1 MSACLHIVGT
11 PIGNLGDMS
20 PRAVE
25 TLQRVD
31 LILAEDTRHSRHL
44 CQHFGIRTPLRA
56 WHQHNEEQALASAMA
71 ELQQGRSLALISD
84 AGMPLISDPGF
95 PLVRACQEAGIP
107 VRVVPGP
114 AACIAALAISGLP
127 ADRFSFEGFLA
138 ARTGA
143 RVAQLE
149 AVKTDPR
156 TLIFY
161 EAPHRLAASLASCV
175 EVMGPERSAALGREL
190 TKKFETVHRGSL
202 AALAAWAAEDGPDRR
217 GEIVLLIA
225 PAEPMAAG
233 DGPSLPD
240 ELQSLARL
248 FHGELPPRKL
258 AKLLARH
265 FDCKTAE
272 VYDFLGELR
281 S

>member
-1 MSACLHIVGT
+1 MSACLYIVGT

-20 PRAVE
+20 ARAVE
-25 TLQRVD
+25 TLQQVD
-31 LILAEDTRHSRHL
+31 MILAEDTRHSRHL

-71 ELQQGRSLALISD
+71 ELQQGQSLALISD

-95 PLVRACQEAGIP
+95 PLVRACHEAGIP

-114 AACIAALAISGLP
+114 AACVAALAISGLP

-138 ARTGA
+138 ARTGP
-143 RVAQLE
+143 RMAQLE
-149 AVKTDPR
+149 AVRNDSR

-161 EAPHRLAASLASCV
+161 EAPHRLAASLASCA
-175 EVMGPERSAALGREL
+175 EVLGPERPAALGREL
-190 TKKFETVHRGSL
+190 TKKFESVHRGTL
-202 AALAAWAAEDGPDRR
+202 AELATWAAGDGPDRR
-217 GEIVLLIA
+217 GEFVVLIA
-225 PAEPMAAG
+225 PPELAA
-233 DGPSLPD
+233 DGPEDALPE
-240 ELQSLARL
+240 ELQALARL

-265 FDCKTAE
+265 FQRNTGE
-272 VYDFLGELR
+272 VYDLLR
-281 S
+281 ALNE

>member
-1 MSACLHIVGT
+1 LSACLYIVGT
-11 PIGNLGDMS
+11 PIGNLADMS

-44 CQHFGIRTPLRA
+44 CQHYGIRTPLRA
-56 WHQHNEEQALASAMA
+56 WHQHNEEQALENAMA

-95 PLVRACQEAGIP
+95 PLVRACHTAGIP

-138 ARTGA
+138 ARNGP

-149 AVKTDPR
+149 AVRNDSR

-161 EAPHRLAASLASCV
+161 EAPHRLAASLQSCA
-175 EVMGPERSAALGREL
+175 EVMGADRPAALGREL
-190 TKKFETVHRGSL
+190 TKKFESVYRGTL
-202 AALAAWAAEDGPDRR
+202 AELAEWAAGEGPDRR
-217 GEIVLLIA
+217 GEFVLLIA
-225 PAEPMAAG
+225 PAELVA
-233 DGPSLPD
+233 DGPEAALPE
-240 ELQSLARL
+240 ELQALARL

-265 FDCKTAE
+265 FNRNTGE
-272 VYDFLGELR
+272 VYDLLR
-281 S
+281 DLND

>member
-1 MSACLHIVGT
+1 MSACLYIVGT

-20 PRAVE
+20 ARAVE
-25 TLQRVD
+25 TLQQVD
-31 LILAEDTRHSRHL
+31 MILAEDTRHSRHL

-71 ELQQGRSLALISD
+71 ELQQGQSLALISD

-95 PLVRACQEAGIP
+95 PLVRACHEAGIP

-114 AACIAALAISGLP
+114 AACVAALAISGLP
-127 ADRFSFEGFLA
+127 AGRFSFEGFLA
-138 ARTGA
+138 ARTGP

-149 AVKTDPR
+149 AVRNDPR

-161 EAPHRLAASLASCV
+161 EAPHRLAASLASCA
-175 EVMGPERSAALGREL
+175 EVLGSERPAALGREL
-190 TKKFETVHRGSL
+190 TKKFESVHRGTLGEL
-202 AALAAWAAEDGPDRR
+202 ATWAAGDGPDRR
-217 GEIVLLIA
+217 GEFVVLIA
-225 PAEPMAAG
+225 PPELAA
-233 DGPSLPD
+233 DGPEDALPE
-240 ELQSLARL
+240 ELQALARL

-265 FDCKTAE
+265 FQRNTGE
-272 VYDFLGELR
+272 VYDLLR
-281 S
+281 ALNE